1 MHSLHNIAPTAG
13 PLPLA
18 WKVMLVNIDL
28 ASHPHV
34 PVLSGGALRD
44 HIHGAVVKDLDIF
57 LPYDRDRV
65 AVLDE
70 CLKYDDWKLTQSIGA
85 SCTDLGEVV
94 EVRGYQKAGQTD
106 LNIIYLD
113 PEVDTSPLGIASRN
127 DFGICQVAAWLEGGE
142 WRFDYTEAFIDDV
155 MAKTFTLTR
164 EGDEARSLRRYE
176 RLKEKYPDHT
186 LVTPNI
192 APTTSL
198 LPI

>member
-18 WKVMLVNIDL
+18 WMAILLDIGHL
-28 ASHPHV
+28 SGLCL

-44 HIHGAVVKDLDIF
+44 HIHSAPVKDLDIF
-57 LPYDRDRV
+57 LPYHWGQVDMIDQS
-65 AVLDE
+65 
-70 CLKYDDWKLTQSIGA
+70 LKAAGWKLTQSIGA
-85 SCTDLGEVV
+85 SCADLGEVV
-94 EVRGYQKAGQTD
+94 EVRGYQKDGQTD

-113 PEVDTSPLGIASRN
+113 PEVDLSPLGIAGRN
-127 DFGICQVAAWLEGGE
+127 DFGICQIAAWLEGGE

-176 RLKEKYPDHT
+176 RLKEKYPDHK
-186 LVTPNI
+186 LVIPNI